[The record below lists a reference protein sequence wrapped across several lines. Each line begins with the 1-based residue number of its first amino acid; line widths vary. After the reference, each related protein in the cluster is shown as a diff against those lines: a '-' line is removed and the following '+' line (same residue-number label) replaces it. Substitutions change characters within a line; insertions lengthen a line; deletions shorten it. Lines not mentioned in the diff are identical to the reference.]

1 MQGALGNE
9 RMDVATEA
17 KKPKKGDAGDEDVDI
32 GDEMPMSSFPPVE
45 IEKDNGHASSSSSSS
60 SSSSDE
66 SSSSSGMTLNPSQ
79 SILKIEV
86 AKFCCQKC

>member
-1 MQGALGNE
+1 
-9 RMDVATEA
+9 MDVTTEV
-17 KKPKKGDAGDEDVDI
+17 KKLKTGDARDEDVEI

-66 SSSSSGMTLNPSQ
+66 SSSSSGRVLNP
-79 SILKIEV
+79 
-86 AKFCCQKC
+86 F